1 MQDFKNTIEVGR
13 SIGPAAY
20 IATVTGVGVDTM
32 NSSQVVVILDPGTI
46 TDGTHTPSI
55 QESDDNTTFTAV
67 AAVDLIGVPAALA
80 SNVIQKIGYMGRK
93 RYIRAL
99 VTVAGA
105 TTGGI
110 YSAKVLGTML
120 RRGPV

>member
-20 IATVTGVGVDTM
+20 IATVTGVGVM
-32 NSSQVVVILDPGTI
+32 INASQVVVILDPGTI

-67 AAVDLIGVPAALA
+67 AAGDLIGVPAALA

-93 RYIRAL
+93 RYVRAL